1 MITKSNIT
9 RRMSKIKKLSSI
21 ILSGVIFFLCTYYVI
36 RYFQWSAISQ
46 LLVHVDWKLM
56 PITVIVTIL
65 FFWLFRTMRWFILL
79 KAAGIK
85 VNFFYLYLVS
95 SISVAFAI
103 ITPFQSGETLKVEL
117 LKKIGIL
124 ERVPGYG
131 IFVTERILDLI
142 IVLLMAMLNIVFGAS
157 KFLDRGIMFSA
168 FGLILICFLIFFI
181 IVRQVSPDNAVGR
194 FFQPFNQCVK
204 NGKIL
209 ASVVILTIGGW
220 FFIVMGW
227 YASLRSISISINLLE
242 TTAMTAVTTILGI
255 ISLIPWSLGISEIS
269 IFSFLSY
276 LKKDIPLAQAG
287 ALMVRVYG
295 IVTLILGFVHF
306 LVWKFSNTGKQK
318 PINN

>member
-1 MITKSNIT
+1 
-9 RRMSKIKKLSSI
+9 
-21 ILSGVIFFLCTYYVI
+21 
-36 RYFQWSAISQ
+36 
-46 LLVHVDWKLM
+46 M

-181 IVRQVSPDNAVGR
+181 IVRRLSPDNAVGR
-194 FFQPFNQCVK
+194 FFQPFNQCVR

-227 YASLRSISISINLLE
+227 YASLRSISISINRKKRKNSGKRCYFNNRWLVLYRHGLVCQF
-242 TTAMTAVTTILGI
+242 AQYIH
-255 ISLIPWSLGISEIS
+255 
-269 IFSFLSY
+269 FNQSF
-276 LKKDIPLAQAG
+276 
-287 ALMVRVYG
+287 R
-295 IVTLILGFVHF
+295 
-306 LVWKFSNTGKQK
+306 
-318 PINN
+318 NNRYDRCYNYFRNY